1 VVISGDTLPCEAIAV
16 AAAGADV
23 LVHEATFTEEE
34 ADRARQ
40 TGHSTARG
48 AAQLALDAEVAL
60 LALTHVSTRYAGREL
75 RDEAREVF
83 ARACVPRDFDSIE
96 IPFPERGRPRA
107 GALVLGAA
115 VEPERAL
122 ANSGG
127 LTASGRAYP
136 DRGRGPS
143 RGADTFPWLL

>member
-1 VVISGDTLPCEAIAV
+1 MVISGDTSPCEAIAV
-16 AAAGADV
+16 AAAGADL

-48 AAQLALDAEVAL
+48 AAQLALDAGVAM
-60 LALTHVSTRYAGREL
+60 LALTHVSTRYGGREL

-83 ARACVPRDFDSIE
+83 PDACVPAGLRLDRDPVS
-96 IPFPERGRPRA
+96 RAGRPRT

-115 VEPERAL
+115 GQPQRAF
-122 ANSGG
+122 ANSGH
-127 LTASGRAYP
+127 LT
-136 DRGRGPS
+136 S
-143 RGADTFPWLL
+143 R